1 MQEHHPGLSRK
12 YNILPTVM
20 TDIKQVERNNN
31 ELYFVSTKNSIVVI
45 NNKNICEVVMWFIS
59 ILQRIELLFNNLFG
73 KNSIVCKLLFHNN
86 AQ

>member
-45 NNKNICEVVMWFIS
+45 NNKNICEVVM
-59 ILQRIELLFNNLFG
+59 
-73 KNSIVCKLLFHNN
+73 
-86 AQ
+86 